1 MPNVTTG
8 VSFAMNSQVAY
19 YVSRALDVNY
29 AALAYAVYGRNEVS
43 PDHAVARMYS
53 MSRNTNKT
61 VDTLRLVELRDQGY
75 AYETIGDMVGMKRS
89 AVFWRIKRWRE
100 KNGNSPLLPE
110 VGGEQT
116 AD

>member
-1 MPNVTTG
+1 MLG
-8 VSFAMNSQVAY
+8 VETAY

-29 AALAYAVYGRNEVS
+29 AAFAYAVYGRNEVS
-43 PDHAVARMYS
+43 PDHAVALMHS
-53 MSRNTNKT
+53 MRRNTNNT

-75 AYETIGDMVGMKRS
+75 CYQTIGDMVGMKRS
-89 AVFWRIKRWRE
+89 TVFWRIKRWRE